1 MHAVLVQNMLKE
13 HDYPVVNADSVGP
26 FLAERD
32 VVVLFFTEL
41 MKPVPETADVAVIL
55 PELQR
60 AFEGRFEVAVVAW
73 EAQRDLQLKYRFM
86 KYPSLVFLRR
96 GEYLGVISG
105 VLDWSDYLAEIER
118 LLVAEPCEPPP
129 MVLPGQTPSG
139 KSEESSP

>member
-1 MHAVLVQNMLKE
+1 MYAPLVQNMLRE
-13 HDYPVVNADSVGP
+13 HGYPVVDADSAEA
-26 FLAERD
+26 FLKERD

-55 PELQR
+55 PELER
-60 AFEGRFEVAVVAW
+60 AFEGRFDVAVVAW

-118 LLVAEPCEPPP
+118 LLVAEASEPPP
-129 MVLPGQTPSG
+129 MILPGQTPPANV
-139 KSEESSP
+139 EESNR